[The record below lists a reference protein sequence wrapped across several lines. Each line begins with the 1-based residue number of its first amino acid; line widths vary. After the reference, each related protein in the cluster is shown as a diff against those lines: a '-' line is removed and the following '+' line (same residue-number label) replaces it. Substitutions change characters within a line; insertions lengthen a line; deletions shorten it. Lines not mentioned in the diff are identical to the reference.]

1 MEPTEIPTPVVPI
14 FTIGYGNMTLTNF
27 VEKLRQHEIRFL
39 ADVRSQPYSR
49 YQIDYNKA
57 QLAENLAQYGI
68 RYVFLGDA
76 LGGRPPDP
84 DCYTQDGKVAYER
97 CREKPFYQDGMKRLE
112 TAFAKQV
119 RLALMCGCAKPEM
132 CHRSKL
138 IGVSLSRLHIPVM
151 HILGDGT
158 LMSQETVMRL
168 LEPAPDLFGESP
180 KLGTSR
186 KSYRIEEDQ
195 EPPYS

>member
-1 MEPTEIPTPVVPI
+1 MESSEKNIGLIPL
-14 FTIGYGNMTLTNF
+14 FTIGYGNMPFATF
-27 VEKLRQHEIRFL
+27 VEKLQQHDIQYL

-49 YQIDYNKA
+49 YQTDFNKA
-57 QLAENLAQYGI
+57 QLAEHLVKHNI

-84 DCYTQDGKVAYER
+84 DCYTDGKVDYEQ
-97 CREKPFYQDGMKRLE
+97 CRKKPFYQDGITRLE

-119 RLALMCGCAKPEM
+119 RLVLMCGCAKPEM

-138 IGVSLSRLHIPVM
+138 IGVSLKRIGIPVM

-158 LMSQETVMRL
+158 LLSQEAVMRL
-168 LEPAPDLFGESP
+168 LDPTPDLFGESP
-180 KLGTSR
+180 ILGMSR
-186 KSYRIEEDQ
+186 KRYRVEEEE
-195 EPPYS
+195 EPPY